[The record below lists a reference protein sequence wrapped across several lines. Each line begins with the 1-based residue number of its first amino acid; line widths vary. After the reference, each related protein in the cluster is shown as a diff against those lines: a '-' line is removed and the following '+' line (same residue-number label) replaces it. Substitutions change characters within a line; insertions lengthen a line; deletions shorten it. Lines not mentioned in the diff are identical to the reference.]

1 MVTMTDKMPDLLT
14 KKDVAEW
21 LSCSVRS
28 VDTLRVSSGLPYI
41 LLGRLVRFRRKDI
54 QEWLD
59 AQHTIRKE
67 EAYGVSD

>member
-28 VDTLRVSSGLPYI
+28 VDTLRVTSGLPYI
-41 LLGRLVRFRRKDI
+41 LLGRLVRFRRSDV
-54 QEWLD
+54 QEWLA

-67 EAYGVSD
+67 EESGVSN